1 MQVNSGRASDNNFLK
16 HKEILEKE
24 LKKENITIISPAI
37 KVTYNRSFALPA
49 LKRNEVMFEIIW
61 R

>member
-37 KVTYNRSFALPA
+37 NATYNGPFTLPA
-49 LKRNEVMFEIIW
+49 FRRNEVMYEIIW